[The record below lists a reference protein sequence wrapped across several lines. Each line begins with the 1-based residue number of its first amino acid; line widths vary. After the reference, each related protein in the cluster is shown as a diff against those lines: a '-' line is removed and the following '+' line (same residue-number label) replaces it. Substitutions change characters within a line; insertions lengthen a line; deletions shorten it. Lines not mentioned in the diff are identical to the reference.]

1 MMTSWVQF
9 PLIYNFDI
17 RFYLRQLSRENG
29 RRMTLVEVPDAEIDN
44 WRAAHFDAI
53 WLLGVWQS
61 GNESRTLALNNLHLT
76 EESATLVPDWKS
88 DDIFASPYSIADY
101 RVAAA
106 LGGDAALAEFR
117 GRLAQRGIRLILDFV
132 PNHTALDHSWVER
145 NPEFYI
151 SIPAEQ
157 LEQMDEGAYF
167 STDDGAHLACGRDPN
182 FPAFRD
188 TLQLNLSNGDLRSA
202 LIRTLQR
209 IATQCDGVRCDLAM
223 LVLKDVFNRTWGS
236 LAGEMHEEFWD
247 VAIAEIKKVAPDF
260 LFLAEAYW
268 GTEWHL
274 QRLGFDFTYDKTLYE
289 RIAQSD
295 IAGVKAH
302 LTAEWEFASKLAR
315 FTENHDETRSA
326 EIFGPNNKAASLLT
340 LTLTGLRLMHDGQ
353 CQGLR
358 RRPSLFLLRRV
369 EEEPNPDV
377 EAFYD
382 RLLEVIGHPAITRGD
397 FTLLEGNGDGAEAVI
412 AFQRACGQEGEIICA
427 VNLTERASEISFE
440 TNAFAYV
447 NDYRELQIVSTE
459 RICSP
464 QLDLS
469 PKGITLRLRA
479 HEGLLFLLT

>member
-1 MMTSWVQF
+1 MTSWVQF
-9 PLIYNFDI
+9 PLIYNLDI
-17 RFYLRQLSRENG
+17 RFYLRQLSKENG
-29 RRMTLVEVPDAEIDN
+29 RTMTLAEVPGSEIEK
-44 WRAAHFDAI
+44 WSASHFDAI

-61 GNESRTLALNNLHLT
+61 GGQSRTLALNNLHLT
-76 EESATLVPDWKS
+76 DESAALVPDWKS
-88 DDIFASPYSIADY
+88 DDIFPSPYSIADY
-101 RVAAA
+101 RVAEA
-106 LGGDAALAEFR
+106 LGGDPELADFKRRLAE
-117 GRLAQRGIRLILDFV
+117 RGIKLILDFV
-132 PNHTALDHSWVER
+132 PNHTALDHWWVGAQ
-145 NPEFYI
+145 PEFYI
-151 SIPAEQ
+151 SIPEER

-167 STDDGAHLACGRDPN
+167 STEGGTHFACGRDPN

-188 TLQLNLSNGDLRSA
+188 TLQLNLSNGDLRAA
-202 LIRTLQR
+202 LIKTLQR

-236 LAGEMHEEFWD
+236 LAGEMHAEFWD
-247 VAIAEIKKVAPDF
+247 VAIAEVKKAAPDF

-289 RIAQSD
+289 RIAQRD

-315 FTENHDETRSA
+315 FTENHDEARAA

-369 EEEPNPDV
+369 EEAPDRDV

-382 RLLEVIGHPAITRGD
+382 GLLKVISHPAITRGD
-397 FTLLEGNGDGAEAVI
+397 FALLEGNGDGADAVI
-412 AFQRACGQEGEIICA
+412 AFQRRLWTGRADHLRSQFDRTRQR
-427 VNLTERASEISFE
+427 NL
-440 TNAFAYV
+440 
-447 NDYRELQIVSTE
+447 
-459 RICSP
+459 
-464 QLDLS
+464 LS
-469 PKGITLRLRA
+469 DKCLRLCERLPRVA
-479 HEGLLFLLT
+479 DCQH